1 MVGKK
6 AADMKGEGEE
16 GAEAVEEGEKVS
28 EGGDE
33 AVTDGEQGK
42 EGEGEGEGEEQD
54 LTLSD
59 PKFSRKG
66 IVHPVDPV
74 LDRALYD
81 R

>member
-1 MVGKK
+1 MTRKK
-6 AADMKGEGEE
+6 ATDKQGENEE
-16 GAEAVEEGEKVS
+16 VAESVEEGVKVS

-33 AVTDGEQGK
+33 AVIEEQKEK
-42 EGEGEGEGEEQD
+42 EGEGEGEEKD

-59 PKFSRKG
+59 AKVSRKST
-66 IVHPVDPV
+66 VHPVDPV

>member
-1 MVGKK
+1 VTGKK
-6 AADMKGEGEE
+6 AADKERENEE
-16 GAEAVEEGEKVS
+16 VAEAVEEGVKVS

-33 AVTDGEQGK
+33 AVTEEQKEK
-42 EGEGEGEGEEQD
+42 EGEEGKGEEKD

-59 PKFSRKG
+59 PKVSRKST
-66 IVHPVDPV
+66 VHPVDPV